1 MHSDSDV
8 RPFTPSRHCLEDWPY
23 DEQTVVQ
30 VRASV
35 TGSAAARA
43 VNSFHASLTAVPDA
57 DVADSSSVHYWGG
70 YTAETSKSAHGDG
83 WQIMLKSAGEDGISS
98 VIGATE
104 DLAEALRAE
113 SGEVRLKWHE
123 AAASRSERT

>member
-1 MHSDSDV
+1 MHSGSDV
-8 RPFTPSRHCLEDWPY
+8 RPFTPSRHWLDDWPY

-35 TGSAAARA
+35 TGAAVDRA

-57 DVADSSSVHYWGG
+57 DVADGTSVHYWGG
-70 YTAETSKSAHGDG
+70 YTAETSKSADGDG

-98 VIGATE
+98 VMGATE
-104 DLAEALRAE
+104 DLVEALRAE
-113 SGEVRLKWHE
+113 LRDVRVTWDE
-123 AAASRSERT
+123 MAAGRSEGI